1 MSYERFNNDRYDW
14 SKWLNSC
21 FPTDGEFIFVTLS
34 MKQGLQGEEGSV
46 SYLTKE
52 ASDNNVHWFLR
63 QMNRAAYGNAARKYG
78 KKLRV
83 IDSAEGGPGTLKRS
97 HRHLLIEKPSHLTF
111 SQFSIFLRENWLK
124 SVWAYRDMDIQMAQ
138 SRSAVIGYITK
149 TGGAS
154 ICLTNTSL

>member
-14 SKWLNSC
+14 SEWLKSRL
-21 FPTDGEFIFVTLS
+21 PTDGEFIFVTLS
-34 MKQGLQGEEGSV
+34 LKQGLQREDGSV
-46 SYLTKE
+46 AYLTND
-52 ASDNNVHWFLR
+52 AADNNVRWFLR
-63 QMNRAAYGNAARKYG
+63 QMNRASYGNAARKYG

-83 IDSAEGGPGTLKRS
+83 IDSAEGGPGTYQRR

-124 SVWAYRDMDIQMAQ
+124 SSWAYRDMDIQMAQ
-138 SRSAVIGYITK
+138 SLSADIGYITK
-149 TGGAS
+149 TGSAS